1 MKTTL
6 LFLSFVAFTVFNAS
20 SQSCTPG
27 VNFQDSAF
35 GVWPDTTQ
43 NLPWATA
50 NVAYSTDINFKVPS
64 TVTIDLDPSG
74 QFVGSTIQSFE
85 VTGLVG
91 LPAGYNYACNNSN
104 CTYNGGANGCANVY
118 GISGVTGTYPIT
130 IEVDATV
137 LVVLFPGLPPTP
149 VTQAASFGGY
159 KIIIGTAGLIEGI
172 IAPLTIH
179 PNPSNGIINIKGITE
194 SMNASAVSIS
204 NIEGKVISQK
214 QLNGTTTCSFDLTG
228 INAGIYFASVSYE
241 GGIENIKFII
251 D

>member
-27 VNFQDSAF
+27 VNFQDSTF

-74 QFVGSTIQSFE
+74 QFVGSAIQSFT
-85 VTGLVG
+85 VTNVAG
-91 LPAGYNYACNNSN
+91 LPAGYNYVCNNN

-130 IEVDATV
+130 IEIDATV
-137 LVVLFPGLPPTP
+137 LIVLFPGLPPTP
-149 VTQAASFGGY
+149 VTQPASFGGY
-159 KIIIGTAGLIEGI
+159 KIIIGNAGLIEGI

-214 QLNGTTTCSFDLTG
+214 QLKGSTTCSFDLTG

>member
-27 VNFQDSAF
+27 VNFQDSTF

-50 NVAYSTDINFKVPS
+50 NVAYSTDLNFKVPS

-74 QFVGSTIQSFE
+74 QFVGSAIQSFT
-85 VTGLVG
+85 VTNVAG
-91 LPAGYNYACNNSN
+91 LPAGYNYACNVSN

-118 GISGVTGTYPIT
+118 GTTSTTGTYPIT
-130 IEVDATV
+130 IDVDATV

-149 VTQAASFGGY
+149 VTQSVSFGGY
-159 KIIIGTAGLIEGI
+159 KIIVGNAGLIEGI

-204 NIEGKVISQK
+204 NLEGKVLSQK
-214 QLNGTTTCSFDLTG
+214 QLNGSTTCSFDLTG

>member
-6 LFLSFVAFTVFNAS
+6 LFLSFVAFTVFNAA

-27 VNFQDSAF
+27 ANFQDSTF
-35 GVWPDTTQ
+35 GIWPDTTQ

-50 NVAYSTDINFKVPS
+50 NVAYSADINFKVP
-64 TVTIDLDPSG
+64 TIVTQDLSPSG
-74 QFVGSTIQSFE
+74 VGVGATIQSFK
-85 VTGLVG
+85 VTGVVG

-104 CTYNGGANGCANVY
+104 CTFNGGANGCANVY
-118 GISGVTGTYPIT
+118 GISGVTGTYPVT
-130 IEVDATV
+130 IEVTAYI
-137 LVVLFPGLPPTP
+137 LFGP
-149 VTQAASFGGY
+149 VPVPQTSSFGGY

-204 NIEGKVISQK
+204 NLEGKVISQK
-214 QLNGTTTCSFDLTG
+214 QLNGSTTCSFDLTG

>member
-6 LFLSFVAFTVFNAS
+6 LFLSFVAFTVFNAA

-27 VNFQDSAF
+27 ANFQDSTF
-35 GVWPDTTQ
+35 GIWPDTTQ

-50 NVAYSTDINFKVPS
+50 NVAYSADLNFKVPS
-64 TVTIDLDPSG
+64 TVTPELSSFG
-74 QFVGSTIQSFE
+74 VGATIQSFT
-85 VTGLVG
+85 VTSVTG
-91 LPAGYNYACNNSN
+91 LPAGYNYVCNNSN
-104 CTYNGGANGCANVY
+104 CTFNGGANGCANVY
-118 GISGVTGTYPIT
+118 GISGVPGTYPIT
-130 IEVDATV
+130 INITAYI
-137 LVVLFPGLPPTP
+137 LVGIPIP
-149 VTQAASFGGY
+149 QNESFGGY
-159 KIIIGTAGLIEGI
+159 KIIIGTAGIIEGI
-172 IAPLTIH
+172 IAPLTIQ

-204 NIEGKVISQK
+204 NLEGKVLSQK
-214 QLNGTTTCSFDLTG
+214 QLNGSTTCSFDLTG

>member
-27 VNFQDSAF
+27 VNFQDSTF

-149 VTQAASFGGY
+149 VTQGASFGGY
-159 KIIIGTAGLIEGI
+159 KIIIGTAGIIEGI

>member
-6 LFLSFVAFTVFNAS
+6 LFLSFVSFTVFNAS

-27 VNFQDSAF
+27 ANFQDSTF
-35 GVWPDTTQ
+35 GIWPDTTQ

-50 NVAYSTDINFKVPS
+50 NVAYSADINFKVP
-64 TVTIDLDPSG
+64 TIVTQDLAPSG
-74 QFVGSTIQSFE
+74 FGVGLTIQSFE

-91 LPAGYNYACNNSN
+91 LPAGYNYVCSNSN
-104 CTYNGGANGCANVY
+104 CTFNGGANGCANVY
-118 GISGVTGTYPIT
+118 GISGVTGTYPVT
-130 IEVDATV
+130 IEVTAVIVTV
-137 LVVLFPGLPPTP
+137 PLLGL
-149 VTQAASFGGY
+149 TQEENASFSGY

-204 NIEGKVISQK
+204 NLEGKVLSQK
-214 QLNGTTTCSFDLTG
+214 ELNGSTTCSFDLTG